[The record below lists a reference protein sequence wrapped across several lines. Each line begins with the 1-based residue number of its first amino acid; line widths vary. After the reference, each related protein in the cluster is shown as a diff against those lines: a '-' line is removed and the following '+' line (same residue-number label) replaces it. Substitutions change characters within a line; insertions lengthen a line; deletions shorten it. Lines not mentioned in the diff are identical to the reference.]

1 VSVKIRLKRLGK
13 IRAPYYRIVVA
24 DSRTKRDGRV
34 IEEIGKYHPTEEPSF
49 IEINSERAQYWLG
62 VGAQPTEQ
70 VTALLK
76 LSGDWGTF
84 KGEKGAKSTIRT
96 KAEPEPFVAD
106 EKKKPVL
113 KPKSEKKPAK
123 AEAAE
128 APAEEAAAD
137 EVVEA
142 PAEAAAPEAAAEE
155 APVEVPAE
163 EAPVEAATEEAPAEA
178 AAEEPA
184 AETPAETATEAEAAV
199 DEAVATDADAE
210 TPADDK
216 A

>member
-1 VSVKIRLKRLGK
+1 VAVKIRLKRLGK

-49 IEINSERAQYWLG
+49 IEVDSARAQYWLG

-70 VTALLK
+70 VAALLK

-96 KAEPEPFVAD
+96 KAQPELFVAD

-113 KPKSEKKPAK
+113 KPKAEKKVEPPVEAPA
-123 AEAAE
+123 AEAAPVEEPAVE
-128 APAEEAAAD
+128 APAAEVEAPATEVPAETVTPAEDTVDEAEGSAAAD
-137 EVVEA
+137 EVTAEA
-142 PAEAAAPEAAAEE
+142 PAA
-155 APVEVPAE
+155 
-163 EAPVEAATEEAPAEA
+163 
-178 AAEEPA
+178 
-184 AETPAETATEAEAAV
+184 
-199 DEAVATDADAE
+199 DAD
-210 TPADDK
+210 K